1 MEELLL
7 SLLQLVVAII
17 LSAIVAFLALYLFQR
32 FTRRFDEWEALRQR
46 NTAVGIVLGASLV
59 SAALVLRPALAVD
72 PASWDVGRAFFVQ
85 ALLVE
90 ALQLAVGLVLV
101 VIALGFGLYF
111 FSLLTRG
118 IDELE
123 ELKKGNLA
131 VAVLLAGVVLG
142 VGLMM
147 SQAVGQIMALV
158 SSLVF

>member
-7 SLLQLVVAII
+7 SLLQLIVAII

-46 NTAVGIVLGASLV
+46 NTAVGVVLGATLV

-72 PASWDVGRAFFVQ
+72 PGSWDVGRAFFVQ
-85 ALLVE
+85 ALLVG
-90 ALQLAVGLVLV
+90 ALQLAVGLILV
-101 VIALGFGLYF
+101 VIALGFGLYL
-111 FSLLTRG
+111 FSVLTRG

-158 SSLVF
+158 SSLVL

>member
-17 LSAIVAFLALYLFQR
+17 LSAIAAFLALYLFQR
-32 FTRRFDEWEALRQR
+32 FTRHFDEWEALRQR
-46 NTAVGIVLGASLV
+46 NTAVGIVLGATLV

-72 PASWDVGRAFFVQ
+72 LTSWDVGRAFFVQ

-101 VIALGFGLYF
+101 VIALSFGLYL

-123 ELKKGNLA
+123 ALKEGNLA

-158 SSLVF
+158 PSLVF